1 MTQKA
6 AQPRPW
12 VRALNG
18 SIALALLALLVV
30 IYLPTLKAVDV
41 HRADLGFRGEW
52 TEGHANR
59 ITGVTPGGAAERA
72 GLRPGDILEFDPKQ
86 DDDWVLA
93 GYRQM
98 PEGFRGSLTVRHADG
113 TRTVVG
119 LEPDRVELLPT
130 FNDRAA
136 WMTRLLSAVLLSS
149 LAVFLVWAR
158 PGLMTWS
165 LMLWFFAGWPARFLA
180 DISFALEAKSRP
192 EVLAY
197 LLPVTWSL
205 APLVVPF
212 AATFP
217 RGVWVGRAWW
227 KGATAVALWLAWLFY
242 LCSTLSF
249 VPFERDWLPRG
260 PTIVW
265 GAVSVLL
272 YAVGI
277 AMLVRNYRRSDQA
290 TQARL
295 KWAILGMSTALALYS
310 VYVVQV
316 AAFFS
321 AERALSFSEFTPA
334 QWLFAFTSLLVWPA
348 SFGYALLRERVVD
361 IQFAISRTVVYGIV
375 TTLVLVFIAVLHWL
389 FGRMIEHSGLAFGLE
404 GLAAVGLGLV
414 LHRASHGINVT
425 VDRVLFRKHHAAEER
440 LRQVTAALPYASTER
455 SIAEA
460 LVNEPARNLKLASAA
475 LFYRDSPEG
484 PLRRVRSEGWSDS
497 HASSLDPES
506 FLVRYVQAEHT
517 AVRLDDEQQWLPPGV
532 PEGSARPMLAVPMVS
547 QHALSAVVLYGS
559 HVNGTLPDPDEV
571 ELLAALAR
579 AAATSHQQVR
589 IATLTREKEA
599 AEHQAE
605 TERARNAQLEASL
618 QLLARER
625 G

>member
-1 MTQKA
+1 
-6 AQPRPW
+6 
-12 VRALNG
+12 LNG

-30 IYLPTLKAVDV
+30 IYLPTLRAFEV
-41 HRADLGFRGEW
+41 HRADLGYRGEW
-52 TEGHANR
+52 IQGHASR
-59 ITGVTPGGAAERA
+59 ITAVTPGGAVDQA
-72 GLRPGDILEFDPKQ
+72 GLRPGDVLEFDPAR

-98 PEGFRGSLTVRHADG
+98 PGGFRGSLPVRHQDG
-113 TRTVVG
+113 TTSVVG
-119 LEPDRVELLPT
+119 LEPGRVALLPT
-130 FNDRAA
+130 FSDRAA
-136 WMTRLLSAVLLSS
+136 WTLRLVSAALLTS
-149 LAVFLVWAR
+149 LAVFLIWAR
-158 PGLMTWS
+158 PGLMTWC
-165 LMLWFFAGWPARFLA
+165 LLLWFTSGWPVRLLT
-180 DISFALEAKSRP
+180 DISLAVEARSRT

-197 LLPVTWSL
+197 MLPVSWSL
-205 APLVVPF
+205 APVVLPF
-212 AATFP
+212 AVSFP
-217 RGVWVGRAWW
+217 RGTWTRREWW
-227 KGATAVALWLAWLFY
+227 QGTIVAGVWLALVIY
-242 LCSTLSF
+242 LCGTLSYE
-249 VPFERDWLPRG
+249 PFARDWLPRG
-260 PTIVW
+260 PTILW
-265 GAVSVLL
+265 GVVSVST

-277 AMLVRNYRRSDQA
+277 GILVHNYRRSDQA

-425 VDRVLFRKHHAAEER
+425 VDRVLFRKHHAAEQR

-460 LVNEPARNLKLASAA
+460 LVNEPARNLKLASVA

-484 PLRRVRSEGWSDS
+484 SLRRVRSEGWSES

-618 QLLARER
+618 QLLAKER